1 MGMNIDEIDE
11 LLGNTVKKVDA
22 RAEIN
27 KKIKSVPV
35 ISESAYKLL
44 QILDKKDFSYK
55 EIATIVESDSVLS
68 GKVLK
73 TVNSSAFS
81 LSRKIVSVHDAL
93 PLIGN
98 RALTAITMESAAPD
112 VFKNELGG
120 YRAQSG
126 ELWEHSL
133 KTAIAARFLSVYLK
147 EPVDGGLAYTAG
159 LVHDIGKSLLS
170 TYLEK
175 QYENIV
181 KKMNEQNSAD
191 NLELEKDFFG
201 IDHAEAGEILV
212 KHWQLPQIFEVIAR
226 YHHTP
231 SEASEDERSICFLV
245 HIADIISMMAGS
257 GTGID
262 SLHYRLDNSFINYFN
277 MTEEQFQKT
286 ILDVNEEFIETKKVL
301 DSTN

>member
-22 RAEIN
+22 RSEIN

-44 QILDKKDFSYK
+44 QILDKTDFSYK
-55 EIATIVESDSVLS
+55 DVAIIVESDSVLS
-68 GKVLK
+68 GKILK

-81 LSRKIVSVHDAL
+81 FSRKIVSVHEAL

-133 KTAIAARFLSVYLK
+133 KTAISARFLALYLK
-147 EPVDGGLAYTAG
+147 DKVDGGLAYTAG

-181 KKMNEQNSAD
+181 KKMNEQNNSD
-191 NLELEKDFFG
+191 NLELERDFLG

-212 KHWQLPQIFEVIAR
+212 KHWQLPEVFEIIAR

-231 SEASEDERSICFLV
+231 SEAPDGEKPICFLI
-245 HIADIISMMAGS
+245 HIADIVAMMAGS

-262 SLHYRLDNSFINYFN
+262 SLHYHLDNNFINYFN

-286 ILDVNEEFIETKKVL
+286 ILDVNEEYLETKKVL